1 MPTAAEEKAFL
12 KPILSGFADD
22 GPRLIY
28 ADYLDESS
36 RPADIARAE
45 FIRLQIALARI
56 EADHPRRRTLVR
68 RQNELLLRWQSDWT
82 HHLRGLFAG
91 CEFRRGILD
100 TVAVD
105 AKFFC
110 EEGHRLFLHT
120 AVRRVK
126 FLDAAKRIERLV
138 QCPALAHIREL
149 DLCGNDLGN
158 GGVNLLI
165 RSPHLS
171 GLESLDLSF
180 NGIGD
185 GSVRVLARASTFP
198 NLKIVHLNDNRTI
211 ACEAVRALAES
222 AHLSDLRTLDLS
234 GNSVGD
240 DGVRSLVGSAE
251 LGRLNRVRLHANR
264 IGDGGIEALAHS
276 DLLARMFGCEGNLDL
291 RDNAVGPPG
300 AKALA
305 DSSTMI
311 AARTLDL
318 GGNDIRDVGVRF
330 LAESEFLEG
339 VHTLLLRQNRIGD
352 AGAKALAHSPLMA
365 QLAHL
370 DVSSNRITP
379 RGVELL
385 WANRRDY
392 RTVLES
398 LGQFGFSTTR
408 DGADG

>member
-12 KPILSGFADD
+12 KPILAAYADD

-56 EADHPRRRTLVR
+56 GSDHPLRRTLVR
-68 RQNELLLRWQSDWT
+68 RQNELLLRWQADWT
-82 HHLRGLFAG
+82 QHLRGLFAG

-110 EEGHRLFLHT
+110 EEGARLFQHT

-126 FLDAAKRIERLV
+126 FLDAAKRIERLA
-138 QCPALAHIREL
+138 QCPALVHIREL

-171 GLESLDLSF
+171 DLESLDLSF

-185 GSVRVLARASTFP
+185 GGVRALARASAFP
-198 NLKIVHLNDNRTI
+198 NLKILHLNDNRTI
-211 ACEAVRALAES
+211 GCDGVRALAES
-222 AHLSDLRTLDLS
+222 AQLADLRTLDLS
-234 GNSVGD
+234 GNTVGD
-240 DGVRSLVGSAE
+240 DGVRCLVRSAE

-264 IGDGGIEALAHS
+264 IGDGGIEALAAS
-276 DLLARMFGCEGNLDL
+276 DLLGRMLAHDDALDL
-291 RDNAVGPPG
+291 RDNAIGPPG

-305 DSSTMI
+305 DSATMI
-311 AARTLDL
+311 AARMLDL
-318 GGNDIRDVGVRF
+318 GGNDIRDVGVRL
-330 LAESEFLEG
+330 LAESEFLEC
-339 VHTLLLRQNRIGD
+339 VHTLRLRQNRIGD
-352 AGAKALAHSPLMA
+352 PGAKALAHSQLMA

-385 WANRRDY
+385 WANRRDF
-392 RTVLES
+392 RTSVES
-398 LGQFGFSTTR
+398 LGQFGFSTAH
-408 DGADG
+408 DGASG